1 MSPARDA
8 RPPDAGIRLTNRGP
22 SPGAAFALNEEMK
35 RISLRSARNR
45 ERILVV
51 EDDDV
56 SRETMTDVLSH
67 AGYDV
72 VAAADGY
79 EALSIAARGPPDLML
94 SDLQM
99 PGIDGVE
106 LTRRLHTF
114 ARGVPVVL
122 TTGMS
127 DTRDVVTAARSYGA
141 VACLAKPMNVD
152 ELLWTIDCALASRPS
167 AAARLSAPRR

>member
-1 MSPARDA
+1 
-8 RPPDAGIRLTNRGP
+8 
-22 SPGAAFALNEEMK
+22 MK
-35 RISLRSARNR
+35 RISLRNPKNR

-51 EDDDV
+51 EDDQM

-79 EALSIAARGPPDLML
+79 EALSIAAHGSPDLVL

-106 LTRRLHTF
+106 LTKRLHAF
-114 ARGVPVVL
+114 AGGVPVVL
-122 TTGMS
+122 TTGLKE
-127 DTRDVVTAARSYGA
+127 TQDVITAAQSYGA
-141 VACLAKPMNVD
+141 VACLPKPMNVD
-152 ELLWTIDCALASRPS
+152 DLLWTIDRALA
-167 AAARLSAPRR
+167 ARSCASVR